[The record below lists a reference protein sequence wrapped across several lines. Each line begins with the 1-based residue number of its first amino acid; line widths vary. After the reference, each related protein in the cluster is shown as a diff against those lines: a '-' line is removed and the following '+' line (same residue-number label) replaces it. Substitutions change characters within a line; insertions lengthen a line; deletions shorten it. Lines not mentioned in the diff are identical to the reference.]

1 MNVILFFAISDTDIN
16 AAKSKITGL
25 LEFIE
30 KEENVEKLIQV
41 TDKQALLDLVMGEGS
56 AI

>member
-1 MNVILFFAISDTDIN
+1 V
-16 AAKSKITGL
+16 AKSKITGL

-30 KEENVEKLIQV
+30 KEENVEQLIQV
-41 TDKQALLDLVMGEGS
+41 TDKETLLELVMGEGS